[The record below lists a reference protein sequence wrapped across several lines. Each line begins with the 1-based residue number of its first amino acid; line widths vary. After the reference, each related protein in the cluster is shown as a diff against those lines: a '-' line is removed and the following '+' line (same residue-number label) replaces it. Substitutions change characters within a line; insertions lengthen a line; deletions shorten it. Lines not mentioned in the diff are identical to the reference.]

1 MKIINRK
8 NIKPIEDACGKLQQ
22 LYNSDNL
29 SLSYS
34 IIKNSSKPHKHKEM
48 EEVYF
53 IMRGKAKLKVGDKIF
68 PIEAGDVFSIPKN
81 EYHNIQDVEETIE
94 LIVVTNPKFDPNDL
108 IY

>member
-1 MKIINRK
+1 MNVINRK
-8 NIKPIEDACGKLQQ
+8 NIKPVEDACGELQE

-34 IIKNSSKPHKHKEM
+34 VITDSSRPHKHKKM

-53 IMRGKAKLKVGDKIF
+53 IVKGKAKLKVGNEIF
-68 PIEAGDVFSIPKN
+68 TIKADDVFSIPKN

-94 LIVVTNPKFDPNDL
+94 LVVVTNSKFDSDDL

>member
-1 MKIINRK
+1 MDIINRK
-8 NIKPIEDACGKLQQ
+8 NIKPIEDACGKLHE

-34 IIKNSSKPHKHKEM
+34 IITDSSKPHKHIKM

-53 IMRGKAKLKVGDKIF
+53 IVKGKAKLKVGDEVFTIK
-68 PIEAGDVFSIPKN
+68 AGDVFSIPKDK
-81 EYHNIQDVEETIE
+81 YHNIQDVEETIE
-94 LIVVTNPKFDPNDL
+94 LVVVTNPKFDPNDL